1 MTIKMPRNLMTAISV
16 VAFAVMLHGCG
27 GGGGGSPATT
37 APDETTMDDTTTTPT
52 TTVGQ
57 TVPDGT
63 VITVPGVELPDIEVT
78 AVMGQTIP
86 YPGIGT
92 FTCASAEGCSV
103 VVADNVITT
112 TGEIV
117 VDSVADDSVDA
128 LLYAALNTEP
138 VELDELQ
145 TAQAAAAAGAATAAM
160 TAAGNAASSATA
172 AVEAGE
178 NLATLQTGETSSSLA
193 AKASEQAA
201 LAHAAYAAAKTASE
215 AAAAAT
221 EVTAAVRAQV
231 DAENALADAMAAET
245 MADKYG
251 KMAMDADDNELIIEG
266 TVKTVGG
273 TSLDATAGSLVEK
286 VGTGADEQTTITGLL
301 PDGDQPMHTVM
312 ASRGVTGASGTPEAA
327 DGVNVYKAP
336 VVGAEER
343 TFPIGKLVDSADDMA
358 RLMIVT
364 HYAVSEPVK
373 VYASTGE
380 SDQTSSK
387 ANTIETGAGTDDDPA
402 VFADLTSVGMYY
414 RSGTA
419 AEIRPTPD
427 GVEDAVAHDAV
438 GEQVYSYKGADN
450 AVMYVV
456 YHSMTTTKAGDS
468 TYNYSDA
475 KIHVEVPVDV
485 DGDPLTTDDSL
496 HEVSAEIPEKAEYK
510 HIHFGVWA
518 ALGEADKKGSQKLS
532 DLGIGFVQNFSDEGL
547 TSIGGGS
554 DDMPN
559 GGKATYNGDWVA
571 AVQAASKSGNG
582 AISLKHNAATLTADF
597 TKATI
602 KATLDELATLEG
614 AIAGN
619 TFSGTKATV
628 GTNRNSL
635 TPAAAFTGSFGGGF
649 YGASAAEA
657 GGVFDFTSKE
667 LKAGAF
673 RGAFGGDKE

>member
-37 APDETTMDDTTTTPT
+37 APDDTTMDDTTTTPT

-92 FTCASAEGCSV
+92 FTCASAVCSV

-112 TGEIV
+112 SGEIV
-117 VDSVADDSVDA
+117 VDAVADDSVDA

-138 VELDELQ
+138 VELNELQ
-145 TAQAAAAAGAATAAM
+145 TAQAAAADAATGAM
-160 TAAGNAASSATA
+160 TAAGNAATAATA
-172 AVEAGE
+172 AVDAGE

-193 AKASEQAA
+193 TKASEQATLAQAAYMAAMKASEDAAEATDVTTAVEAKVAAEAA
-201 LAHAAYAAAKTASE
+201 LA
-215 AAAAAT
+215 
-221 EVTAAVRAQV
+221 
-231 DAENALADAMAAET
+231 NAMAAET
-245 MADKYG
+245 MAVKYG

-273 TSLDATAGSLVEK
+273 TSLDAAAGSLVEK
-286 VGTGADEQTTITGLL
+286 VGTGEDEQTTITGLL
-301 PDGDQPMHTVM
+301 PDIDQPMHTVM
-312 ASRGVTGASGTPEAA
+312 ASMGVTGVNGTPDDAI
-327 DGVNVYKAP
+327 DQYKAP
-336 VVGAEER
+336 VVGAAER
-343 TFPIGKLVDSADDMA
+343 KFPVGKLVDSADDMA

-364 HYAVSEPVK
+364 HYAVTETVK
-373 VYASTGE
+373 VYASTGAIGQM
-380 SDQTSSK
+380 SHK
-387 ANTIETGAGTDDDPA
+387 ADTVRLGPGEDGNTGTADDVLADLMPAGT
-402 VFADLTSVGMYY
+402 YY
-414 RSGTA
+414 RSGTTA
-419 AEIRPTPD
+419 SIVPD
-427 GVEDAVAHDAV
+427 EDGADDAVADDAV
-438 GEQVYSYKGADN
+438 GEQVYSYKDSTDDN
-450 AVMYVV
+450 TVKYVV
-456 YHSMTTTKAGDS
+456 YHSTTHQKVGDS

-475 KIHVEVPVDV
+475 VIHVQVDV
-485 DGDPLTTDDSL
+485 DGDEDTNND

-518 ALGEADKKGSQKLS
+518 ALGEAEKSGSQKLS

-547 TSIGGGS
+547 TSTGGGS

-559 GGKATYNGDWVA
+559 AGKATYNGDWVA

-602 KATLDELATLEG
+602 KAVLDDLATLEG

-619 TFSGTKATV
+619 TFKGDEATV
-628 GTNRNSL
+628 GTNSLGL
-635 TPAAAFTGSFGGGF
+635 TPKAAFTGSFSGGF
-649 YGASAAEA
+649 YGAAAAEA